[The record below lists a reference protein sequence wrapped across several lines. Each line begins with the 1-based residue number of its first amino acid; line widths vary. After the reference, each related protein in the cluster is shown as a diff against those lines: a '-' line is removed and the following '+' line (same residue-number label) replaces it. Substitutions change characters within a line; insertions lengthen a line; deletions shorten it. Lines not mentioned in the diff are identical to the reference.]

1 MTSAVATV
9 RAEKR
14 PISLPRR
21 RAPRRSA
28 ASSPARM
35 RRQRLAAGASGTVAI
50 ILTGLSLT
58 HLAHGIAVVTSAAPW
73 ETWAMATG
81 IDLGFLAAESAML
94 CAASEPVRR
103 TVGRWAHPT
112 VIASLTLSGV
122 LNALAFAH
130 GADGWRVYAASV
142 LGLAV
147 PALIYALA
155 RVAFTLATSGER
167 N

>member
-1 MTSAVATV
+1 MTSVATI

-14 PISLPRR
+14 PTASARR
-21 RAPRRSA
+21 RAPRRTV
-28 ASSPARM
+28 ASNPARL
-35 RRQRLAAGASGTVAI
+35 RRQRLAAGACGAVGV

-73 ETWAMATG
+73 ECWAMAAG
-81 IDLGFLAAESAML
+81 IDLGFLTAESAML
-94 CAASEPVRR
+94 CSASEPVRR
-103 TVGRWAHPT
+103 LVGRWAHPT

-122 LNALAFAH
+122 LNALAFAN
-130 GADGWRVYAASV
+130 GADGWRVYAASL

-155 RVAFTLATSGER
+155 RVAFTLSTSGER

>member
-1 MTSAVATV
+1 MTAVTTI
-9 RAEKR
+9 RAEKHPIAVARRKTSRR
-14 PISLPRR
+14 P
-21 RAPRRSA
+21 SA
-28 ASSPARM
+28 SHPARL
-35 RRQRLAAGASGTVAI
+35 RRQRFAAAASGAVAV

-73 ETWAMATG
+73 ETWAMAAG

-112 VIASLTLSGV
+112 VIVSLTLSGV

-130 GADGWRVYAASV
+130 GADGWRIYAASV

-167 N
+167 H

>member
-1 MTSAVATV
+1 MTAATI

-14 PISLPRR
+14 PTASVRR
-21 RAPRRSA
+21 RASRRTV
-28 ASSPARM
+28 ASNPARL
-35 RRQRLAAGASGTVAI
+35 RRQRLAAGASGAVGV

-73 ETWAMATG
+73 ETWAMAAG

-112 VIASLTLSGV
+112 VVASLALSGV

-130 GADGWRVYAASV
+130 GAEGWRVYAASV

-155 RVAFTLATSGER
+155 RVAFTLATSGR
-167 N
+167 HN